1 MEEQLAAGLGKRE
14 IAEFV
19 EDDEVE
25 PGQVIGEAALPA
37 GTGFTFQ
44 PINEVDDG
52 VKAAPRAATPRRGVP
67 RCPHPRPGPLAGQPR
82 RHAERSGPERRGA
95 DRGRRSSPPLPR
107 PCIGVLE
114 WIGEVLYEAD
124 ERVRRGL
131 LALSLSSV
139 PSSSAPISRE

>member
-25 PGQVIGEAALPA
+25 PGQVIGEAALAA

-52 VKAAPRAATPRRGVP
+52 VKAAPRAATDARAGDSDCKVAFAGAGPPDQHGVALPGDEVPVASSRIRVWLVGVP
-67 RCPHPRPGPLAGQPR
+67 VKSKSSISFASGSLAIV
-82 RHAERSGPERRGA
+82 S
-95 DRGRRSSPPLPR
+95 
-107 PCIGVLE
+107 
-114 WIGEVLYEAD
+114 
-124 ERVRRGL
+124 
-131 LALSLSSV
+131 
-139 PSSSAPISRE
+139 